1 MHHYPSLRW
10 DEIPGLPYGLFERL
24 VAGLPPRG

>member
-10 DEIPGLPYGLFERL
+10 DEIEHLDVGLFERL
-24 VAGLPPRG
+24 VEGLPRG